1 KTTLVNLIP
10 RLYDATA
17 GEVLIDGVPVTQM
30 ARGAI
35 TEAIGLVPQ
44 KPYLFSGTIADN
56 LRFGDPEASEDQL
69 WAALDTAQATD
80 FVVARTTGDG
90 EYARSG
96 LESSVSQGGT
106 NVSGGQ
112 RQRLCI
118 ARALTARPRVYLF
131 DDSFSALDVTTDAK
145 VRAGLAEYTQ
155 GATTLIVA
163 QRISTLTGAAQI
175 LGLEEG
181 RT

>member
-1 KTTLVNLIP
+1 PQAPRSEDGTVEFRNVSFSYPGAEAPVLDDVSFTAEAGKTTAIIGSTGSGKTTLVNLIP

-80 FVVARTTGDG
+80 FVVAR
-90 EYARSG
+90 
-96 LESSVSQGGT
+96 
-106 NVSGGQ
+106 
-112 RQRLCI
+112 
-118 ARALTARPRVYLF
+118 
-131 DDSFSALDVTTDAK
+131 
-145 VRAGLAEYTQ
+145 
-155 GATTLIVA
+155 
-163 QRISTLTGAAQI
+163 
-175 LGLEEG
+175 
-181 RT
+181 